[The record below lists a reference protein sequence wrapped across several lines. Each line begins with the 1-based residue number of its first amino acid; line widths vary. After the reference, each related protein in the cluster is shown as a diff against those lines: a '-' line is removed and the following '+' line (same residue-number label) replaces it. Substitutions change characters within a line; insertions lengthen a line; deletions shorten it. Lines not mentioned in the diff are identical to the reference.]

1 MADYWFIVLYGQFR
15 QIRLGLADIGKRPSN
30 IHCFVEKTNEK
41 KAYKTLAKCSS
52 NIHRIVD
59 KTNEIKA

>member
-1 MADYWFIVLYGQFR
+1 MRQFR

-30 IHCFVEKTNEK
+30 IYCFVEKTNEK
-41 KAYKTLAKCSS
+41 KAYQTLAKNSP
-52 NIHRIVD
+52 NIHRNVD